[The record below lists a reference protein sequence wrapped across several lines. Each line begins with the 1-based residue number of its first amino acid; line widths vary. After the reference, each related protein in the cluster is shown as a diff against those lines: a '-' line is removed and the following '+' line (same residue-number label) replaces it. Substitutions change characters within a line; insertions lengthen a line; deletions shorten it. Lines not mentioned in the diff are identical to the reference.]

1 MKQIFTAI
9 AIIAMMVS
17 FNSCEKKIICECNC
31 SCNNSN
37 GGSDNNTDRPGNNDQ
52 NNGPDNDQNNGGNE
66 DNSDYEIYN
75 TTFTYGNAGYYGV
88 YYDGQP
94 DNTSNWY
101 IALADDNY
109 DIDNWEGDGYNI
121 ILEIFA
127 QGTDSSSLPA
137 GTYTIEAF
145 EKNEYS
151 AGSLLYGF
159 IAEDEENGEFPAGTW
174 LFKGDEGIAGATSG
188 EVKIS
193 VSGGQY
199 TITYNLYDNEYMV
212 NFKGSYKG
220 PLTIYDGTEE
230 VSSTQ
235 AAASKRVRR

>member
-52 NNGPDNDQNNGGNE
+52 NNDPDNDPNNGGNE

>member
-1 MKQIFTAI
+1 MKQIFTVLV
-9 AIIAMMVS
+9 IIAMAIS
-17 FNSCEKKIICECNC
+17 FGSCEKKITCECNC

-37 GGSDNNTDRPGNNDQ
+37 GGSDNNTGRPGNNGG
-52 NNGPDNDQNNGGNE
+52 NSGNE
-66 DNSDYEIYN
+66 DNGDYEIYN

-94 DNTSNWY
+94 ENTANWY
-101 IALADDNY
+101 IALADDDY
-109 DIDNWEGDGYNI
+109 DINKWEGDGYNI

-127 QGTDSSSLPA
+127 QGTDSRSLPT
-137 GTYTIEAF
+137 GTYTVEAF
-145 EKNEYS
+145 EKNGYY
-151 AGSLLYGF
+151 AGSLLYGY
-159 IAEDEENGEFPAGTW
+159 IAEDEENGEVPAGSW
-174 LFKGDEGIAGATSG
+174 LFKGNEGIAGATSG

-199 TITYNLYDNEYMV
+199 TITYNLYDDEYMV

-220 PLTIYDGTEE
+220 SLTIYDGTKE
-230 VSSTQ
+230 VASAL